1 MEFQW
6 VKGST
11 TNPAITI
18 YANNITLNNAAAKY
32 MENSRYCLLGIDSN
46 SGCIAIKPISK
57 RDIDLNIYDP
67 TNLNKISMGKGYARI
82 SNKTFIDEINK
93 ALDYNTIGLKFE
105 AMYSDKEEMLI
116 VDLKKG
122 EMNV

>member
-11 TNPAITI
+11 TNPAVTI

-32 MENSRYCLLGIDSN
+32 MENSRYCLLGIDAN

-57 RDIDLNIYDP
+57 RDLDLNIYDS
-67 TNLNKISMGKGYARI
+67 TTLNKISMGKGYARI

-93 ALDYNTIGLKFE
+93 ALDQNTIGLKFE
-105 AMYSDKEEMLI
+105 ATYEDKEEMLV

-122 EMNV
+122 EMSL

>member
-1 MEFQW
+1 MQFQW

-11 TNPAITI
+11 TNPAVTI

-32 MENSRYCLLGIDSN
+32 MESSRYCLLGIDAN

-57 RDIDLNIYDP
+57 RDLDLNLHDP
-67 TNLNKISMGKGYARI
+67 TTLNKISMGKGYARI

-93 ALDYNTIGLKFE
+93 ALEQNTIGLKFE
-105 AMYSDKEEMLI
+105 ANYDEREEMLV

-122 EMNV
+122 EMSI